1 MNCECI
7 TNCLT
12 AAITLAGF
20 AVTIYALRKSNKEKS
35 ISNVIALKAEFRA
48 YDDIY
53 IKLLPKSEFCTEEKN
68 LFSTPENKCTELG
81 RIISYLGLFEI
92 AHKMIITSCLSKEE
106 FKTFFLYR
114 LDNISKNKVVMNII
128 VSEAD
133 SWINLLNLMKTFELD
148 IANS

>member
-53 IKLLPKSEFCTEEKN
+53 IKLLPKSELLLEYGSVRKAVDHYN
-68 LFSTPENKCTELG
+68 
-81 RIISYLGLFEI
+81 
-92 AHKMIITSCLSKEE
+92 SK
-106 FKTFFLYR
+106 
-114 LDNISKNKVVMNII
+114 
-128 VSEAD
+128 
-133 SWINLLNLMKTFELD
+133 
-148 IANS
+148 